1 MICVTPNTHLLL
13 IISSQV
19 HACAHPYLYISAGL
33 RFMAAGQSPRTSE
46 QPLPLAQPTCHVRHA
61 RPACPACTAVCLRLQ
76 WMMINRL
83 LRIMWPKLTESIFKT
98 VIGVVK
104 PIVQDLL
111 NKVCSTSIT
120 LCREC

>member
-1 MICVTPNTHLLL
+1 MCPRPTVLQHVFSLL
-13 IISSQV
+13 I
-19 HACAHPYLYISAGL
+19 
-33 RFMAAGQSPRTSE
+33 
-46 QPLPLAQPTCHVRHA
+46 
-61 RPACPACTAVCLRLQ
+61 PALQ

-111 NKVCSTSIT
+111 NKVCGG
-120 LCREC
+120 